1 MPSEKEKDEWLA
13 NIRSPDQFKHLE
25 QIWPSKYLN
34 TDYPYNTSGIR
45 AIGGELKSGK
55 ITEQTIRF
63 SKDVKYNW
71 TEDKIKSWLRENDYH
86 VKEISLDVLKL
97 YAKSNKPNMWLSSPN
112 FKIKSEFKQGEPLII
127 EGIINSD
134 AVDTY
139 GEIVDPDAVIESM
152 EFYMRYP
159 TVRYMH
165 QAEPIGRTIKI
176 WKDKNFVWATIEIDP
191 TEEKII
197 QKIINKTITAFSIGF
212 LAVDAVKTEIQE
224 NVFVWTWT
232 KIFLIEISPV
242 DSPANRDAEI
252 KEVGYKSNDDKGAID
267 IDVENTEQRTTTV
280 GVLDPNFDLA
290 GIKQAIKVKSS
301 KGLVFHMKVAKK
313 STDETESV
321 EEVEEEEVEQEE
333 ASTDDETTQEVEQE
347 AKTDDDSD
355 EEKEAEE
362 ETESEAE
369 DETEA
374 EEEEPS
380 ELSIMQDKV
389 KEMENE
395 IRRIKLT
402 EDERI
407 AEDLFIKQAEPLIAD
422 YEKQITEKDA
432 RIAELEAEVLSLT
445 NEKTISDE
453 VEKRLKQGPASKR
466 SLSNDDD
473 DTDVELEAETIKNKY
488 GFDVDPK
495 LAIGFEKTAK
505 TLKRV
510 LARSRGERTE

>member
-71 TEDKIKSWLRENDYH
+71 TEDKIKSWLRKNDYH

-112 FKIKSEFKQGEPLII
+112 FKIKSEFKAGEPLII

-347 AKTDDDSD
+347 TETDDDSD
-355 EEKEAEE
+355 KEKEDEE
-362 ETESEAE
+362 ETES
-369 DETEA
+369 EA

-380 ELSIMQDKV
+380 ELLIMQDKV

-466 SLSNDDD
+466 SLLNDD
-473 DTDVELEAETIKNKY
+473 DTDEELEAEKIRNKY
-488 GFDVDPK
+488 GYDVEPEIANGYTK
-495 LAIGFEKTAK
+495 LARKLRGLSARAIGEKT
-505 TLKRV
+505 
-510 LARSRGERTE
+510 E